1 MHLNLSEELTIIT
14 TSDDALNKTDSRVNM
29 IYLLWPL
36 LILVISSMLFRE
48 IYIYLNDQPTN
59 KQCLLLYLYKDMLV
73 LSVLSIWFLT
83 SVMIWHK
90 FIRKG
95 TSADHHQAFIISMI
109 CTMIKTIVIIHL
121 NIIYLLKWYILNTK
135 LVDPLN
141 TYFKCDDERAIR
153 CIRYFHSGM
162 ALSIMAITF
171 GTGSKFALYYHL
183 EMIEFKFSSSV
194 IVEVTCSNFLAI
206 TFLIGTIA
214 TNIIEKRQAL
224 RHDNYRI
231 TFEVET
237 EDIRIFNNGQGDDVN
252 NDCSNNY
259 TTPSMYQITTAL
271 TKIAGPIKMCAGLVL
286 LWFLI
291 INSIAII
298 TSKSNSYIY
307 TSIAVIQF
315 LLGVILPSL
324 IVHGS
329 SALSGAIKRRMF
341 NAILFLL
348 QPCKNLW
355 SRFLWL
361 RRSNMIQPV
370 E

>member
-1 MHLNLSEELTIIT
+1 MYLNLSEGLTIDT
-14 TSDDALNKTDSRVNM
+14 TSDDALIKTDSGVNVV
-29 IYLLWPL
+29 YLLWPL
-36 LILVISSMLFRE
+36 LILVISNMLFRE
-48 IYIYLNDQPTN
+48 IYFYLNDQPTN
-59 KQCLLLYLYKDMLV
+59 KQCLLLYLYKDTLV
-73 LSVLSIWFLT
+73 LLVLTIWYLT

-194 IVEVTCSNFLAI
+194 IVEITCSNFLVI

-214 TNIIEKRQAL
+214 TNIKEKRQAL
-224 RHDNYRI
+224 RQDNYRI
-231 TFEVET
+231 SFEVVT
-237 EDIRIFNNGQGDDVN
+237 EEIRIDMRGQR
-252 NDCSNNY
+252 NDAPNY
-259 TTPSMYQITTAL
+259 GLNQYDRPSTLHNTTASSR
-271 TKIAGPIKMCAGLVL
+271 IAGSLQICWILMVLWLFVFIVNYNSDQDIYKYIAGV
-286 LWFLI
+286 
-291 INSIAII
+291 
-298 TSKSNSYIY
+298 
-307 TSIAVIQF
+307 QF
-315 LLGVILPSL
+315 ILGVILPLS
-324 IVHGS
+324 IFGWS
-329 SALSGAIKRRMF
+329 SALTGALMRRIF
-341 NAILFLL
+341 NKASFALQRCTHIWNLFL
-348 QPCKNLW
+348 
-355 SRFLWL
+355 RHT
-361 RRSNMIQPV
+361 RSNMIEPV